1 MQELASLTIWTE
13 SILGELFALLCFV
26 VLVYICL
33 LLQLMSTMGE
43 RARILELAFS
53 SLLPVLAYLCLVFN
67 LEAFDVFAHLFFA

>member
-1 MQELASLTIWTE
+1 MQELTSLTIWTE

-53 SLLPVLAYLCLVFN
+53 SLLPVLAYLCLVLN